1 MKKKLLCGIL
11 TLMMVLG
18 VFISVSMVNAS
29 AAGAI
34 YSVIDEVKTYQVDT
48 YDELKAAL
56 EANETQRVIV
66 LTGDIEANST
76 ANISI
81 TPNLSGKKIVLDLNG
96 YNIHLYSTHYLF
108 RSVFTI
114 DQAGQFHII
123 NTAFD
128 VAGKDNYSEIS
139 IDCDSGFVLNINNPQ
154 AEVSVMCGINLKSDV
169 GGLCIN
175 ACHRLYMYGVNIAA
189 DYEGIYFIESE
200 KDIFAQSY
208 FSFNNVVITTGRNCV
223 DLRGIPELDI
233 DSVDIDFNHVFL
245 NVTSAEAAIISK
257 QTQLVPKDFKHAK
270 SADPVYTYNNG
281 NSTDPILYS
290 TLEDLRTDRNIA
302 YFNHPF
308 MANGTPCTHSNKAD
322 FLVTTRGHV
331 VRCSDCCAYMEY
343 TDHKGTMTSTP
354 PSSYGNGY
362 TSGINCACGYKT
374 YYRIPSV
381 KPPKFFENIVEV
393 SSFEE
398 IKAKAENASLTDV
411 TLVLKKDITVNDDT
425 KSYTIVPKVR
435 GDLKIDLNGFN
446 LIVNSDATTYLFDM
460 SYAKKG
466 DAGTRLCITNTKP
479 EKAPSLIFNSSA
491 KRNAIIHI
499 DNPAN
504 RLFVANITLQ
514 NGTTSDTSVEAY
526 TQTKNIYV
534 ESAYEIV
541 LNYVK
546 LINYKENG
554 HNLCFS
560 HEYSTVFKDTTVKID
575 DVEFES
581 DTFNLCFEHNITDT
595 TFKAFD
601 IGNAKFVSDNSYAP
615 VMVSSSS
622 TAKLGSIIKD
632 IFYISGEN
640 GTPIDLNSTLNTSL
654 FDKKY
659 EYTVEYNGMFACK
672 HPTSAVLMYSKDFHF
687 KACGVCNHIT
697 LEEHKKV
704 DAVPPTSCIG
714 TGTSE
719 YINCDSYCGYKTEGE
734 TIPGS
739 HKITEYKAKAATCS
753 AVGYKESYA
762 HCSLCG
768 FVQVRNENNEVT
780 ATYTGAEATAFIAS
794 NTIPKDENN
803 HSNRKVYEAKAATC
817 SELGVKTRFAF
828 CSDCGVLAYQNG
840 KVVKTLKG
848 KAATDF
854 IVANSIAKD
863 PDNHSNLVEYTK
875 KDATCTEEGIKENF
889 KFCDACLYLETET
902 QKLTGDAAMDYFFN
916 ASIPTSDAHNY
927 KLIEK
932 KDATCTES
940 GYKSDFWLCDK
951 CNGKF
956 VGEAKTPIDMHE
968 FAKNIRLP
976 AKGHTMEA
984 VAAVDAKCTE
994 DGNIAYYKCTREDCG
1009 KYYADDKGLTELAA
1023 SEVVVKATGHTPVDI
1038 PGKAATETE
1047 TGLTVGSKCSVCD
1060 EILVPQEEIPKLEP
1074 GHKHSYT
1081 DVVTA
1086 PTCKDKGFTTHT
1098 CACGDVVVD
1107 TYTDPTDAHTPV
1119 VVPGKAPTYQDTGLS
1134 DGEKCSLCG
1143 KILKEQEVIDKLPT
1157 DHTHEYTDTVV
1168 APTCK
1173 DKGYTKH
1180 ACVCG
1185 DTYIDTYIDVTDKH
1199 TPVIVPG
1206 KPATKTETGLTDGE
1220 KCSVCD
1226 KVLKEQTEIPKIT
1239 DDHKHTAG
1247 DWVVVKP
1254 AAIGVEGKEQKKCT
1268 GCGEVLEERVIPAL
1282 TNPDADIMLGDV
1294 NKDGKITAADARLA
1308 LRISAKL
1315 ETPNEYQL
1323 VAADMTLDKKITA
1336 ADARKILRK
1345 SAKLE

>member
-11 TLMMVLG
+11 SLMMVLG

-34 YSVIDEVKTYQVDT
+34 YSVIDEVKTYEVDT

-56 EANETQRVIV
+56 TANETQRVIV
-66 LTGDIEANST
+66 LTGDIEASSS

-128 VAGKDNYSEIS
+128 VAGKDNYSEIYF
-139 IDCDSGFVLNINNPQ
+139 DSTSGYLLHINNPQ
-154 AEVSVMCGINLKSDV
+154 AEVSVMCGINLKSDINA
-169 GGLCIN
+169 LFIN
-175 ACHRLYMYGVNIAA
+175 ACHRLYMYGVKITA
-189 DYEGIYFIESE
+189 DYTGVKFIESE
-200 KDIFAQSY
+200 KDIFAQAY
-208 FSFNNVVITTGRNCV
+208 FSFNNVNMTTGKNCI

-233 DSVDIDFNHVFL
+233 YSVDIDFNHVFL
-245 NVTSAEAAIISK
+245 DTTSAVASIISE
-257 QTQLVPKDFKHAK
+257 QTQLVPKDFKHSK

-281 NSTDPILYS
+281 HSTDPILYPD
-290 TLEDLRTDRNIA
+290 LADLRTDRNIA
-302 YFNHPF
+302 YYNHPF
-308 MANGTPCTHSNKAD
+308 MANGTPCKHSNKAD

-331 VRCSDCCAYMEY
+331 VRCNDCLAYMEY
-343 TDHKGTMTSTP
+343 KGHTGTMTPTP

-362 TSGINCACGYKT
+362 TNGINCACGYKT

-381 KPPKFFENIVEV
+381 KSPKFFENIVEV
-393 SSFEE
+393 TSFAE
-398 IKAKAENASLTDV
+398 IKAKAEDASLTDV
-411 TLVLKKDITVNDDT
+411 TLVLKNNISVNDDS
-425 KSYTIVPKVR
+425 KEYTIIPKVR
-435 GDLKIDLNGFN
+435 GDLKIDLNGYN
-446 LIVNSDATTYLFDM
+446 LTVDSDATTYLFDM

-466 DAGTRLCITNTKP
+466 DAGTRLCITNSNP
-479 EKAPSLIFNSSA
+479 AKAPSLVFNSSA

-504 RLFVANITLQ
+504 RLFVANVTLQ
-514 NGTTSDTSVEAY
+514 NGKTSDVNVEAY
-526 TQTKNIYV
+526 TQSKNIYV

-554 HNLCFS
+554 HNLCFD
-560 HEYSTVFKDTTVKID
+560 HEYTTTFKDTTVKID

-581 DTFNLCFEHNITDT
+581 KTFNLCFEHNITDT

-601 IGNAKFVSDNSYAP
+601 IGNAKFVSDKNYAP
-615 VMVSSSS
+615 VMVSSS

-632 IFYISGEN
+632 TFYISGEN
-640 GTPIDLNSTLNTSL
+640 GTPIELNATLNTSL

-659 EYTVEYNGMFACK
+659 EYTVEYNGMFVCD
-672 HPTSAVLMYSKDFHF
+672 HPTNSILMYTKDFHF

-704 DAVPPTSCIG
+704 EAVPPASCTA

-719 YINCDSYCGYKTEGE
+719 YINCDSYCGYKTEPVDVPGE
-734 TIPGS
+734 
-739 HKITEYKAKAATCS
+739 HNFVKYEKADATC
-753 AVGYKESYA
+753 VNDGYKETFEI
-762 HCSLCG
+762 CEDCLL
-768 FVQVRNENNEVT
+768 EV
-780 ATYTGAEATAFIAS
+780 
-794 NTIPKDENN
+794 K
-803 HSNRKVYEAKAATC
+803 
-817 SELGVKTRFAF
+817 
-828 CSDCGVLAYQNG
+828 
-840 KVVKTLKG
+840 
-848 KAATDF
+848 
-854 IVANSIAKD
+854 
-863 PDNHSNLVEYTK
+863 
-875 KDATCTEEGIKENF
+875 KENG
-889 KFCDACLYLETET
+889 EI
-902 QKLTGDAAMDYFFN
+902 LTGDEATEFYFDVV
-916 ASIPTSDAHNY
+916 IPKTDHNY
-927 KLIEK
+927 ILFEK
-932 KDATCTES
+932 CSATCTES
-940 GYKSDFWLCDK
+940 GYKSNFWFCDG
-951 CNGKF
+951 CRGRF
-956 VGEAKTPIDMHE
+956 VTDAKTPITLHE
-968 FAKNIRLP
+968 FSKNILLP
-976 AKGHTMEA
+976 TLGHNLTAVSEKAAECEA
-984 VAAVDAKCTE
+984 

-1023 SEVVVKATGHTPVDI
+1023 SEVVVTATGHTPVEI

-1074 GHKHSYT
+1074 DHTHSYT

-1119 VVPGKAPTYQDTGLS
+1119 VVPGKAPTYEETGLT
-1134 DGEKCSLCG
+1134 DGEKCSVCG

-1157 DHTHEYTDTVV
+1157 DHAHAYTDTVV

-1180 ACVCG
+1180 ACICG
-1185 DTYIDTYIDVTDKH
+1185 DTYIDTYVDATDVH
-1199 TPVIVPG
+1199 TPVVVPG
-1206 KPATKTETGLTDGE
+1206 KAATTTETGLTDGE
-1220 KCSVCD
+1220 KCSVCN

-1239 DDHKHTAG
+1239 EDHKHTAG
-1247 DWVVVKP
+1247 DWVVIKK
-1254 AAIGVEGKEQKKCT
+1254 AEIGVEGKEQKKCT
-1268 GCGEVLEERVIPAL
+1268 GCGAVLEERAIPAL
-1282 TNPDADIMLGDV
+1282 KNPDADIMLGDV

-1308 LRISAKL
+1308 LRYSAKL
-1315 ETPNEYQL
+1315 ETPNEYQF
-1323 VAADMTLDKKITA
+1323 VAANYNKDDKITA
-1336 ADARKILRK
+1336 ADARLILRK
-1345 SAKLE
+1345 SARVD